1 MTNTA
6 VGVAHVRGPGDPPPQ
21 RPFQVRW
28 RRPIAIGL
36 GLLAL
41 LLVGALVAPWLLPG
55 GEEAPPPVAGTSRAP
70 AASPGAL
77 VEADG
82 EVPTAWPDASNTGVP
97 EGLALTKA
105 ESLDLVT
112 DGEVVTGLDIEGC
125 VDVHAKNVTIRQ
137 SRITCDRK
145 TWAVRTYDT
154 TENLILEDVEIDGS
168 GVNSTAVCCDNYT
181 LRRVDVHNVIDGPRL
196 GNNVTVVESWI
207 HDLART
213 DKSHNDA
220 LQTTGGT
227 AIVVKHNRLD
237 LYDKATK
244 DPFNACLMVG
254 STTVPL
260 VRDLVFEDNYC
271 NGGNYSI
278 GIRDDLK
285 AQSVTFRRNVFG
297 RDFRYGVVAHPD
309 HPGITWADTNLWAD
323 SRKPVLD
330 K

>member
-6 VGVAHVRGPGDPPPQ
+6 VGVANVRGPGDPPPKS
-21 RPFQVRW
+21 PVRW
-28 RRPIAIGL
+28 RRPIGIAL
-36 GLLAL
+36 GVLAVV
-41 LLVGALVAPWLLPG
+41 LVGALVAPWLFPSG
-55 GEEAPPPVAGTSRAP
+55 APTLTPPVAGAP
-70 AASPGAL
+70 TPSASPGVR
-77 VEADG
+77 VEADAP
-82 EVPTAWPDASNTGVP
+82 VPTSWPDASNTGVP

-112 DGEVVTGLDIEGC
+112 DGEVLTGLDIEGC
-125 VDVHAKNVTIRQ
+125 VDVHARNVTIRQ

-145 TWAVRTYDT
+145 TWAVRTFDT
-154 TENLILEDVEIDGS
+154 TANLVLEDVEIDGT

-181 LRRVDVHNVIDGPRL
+181 LRRVDVHDVIDGPRL
-196 GNNVTVVESWI
+196 GDNVTVVDSWV

-213 DKSHNDA
+213 DNSHNDA
-220 LQTTGGT
+220 LQTTGGRG
-227 AIVVKHNRLD
+227 IVVKHNRLD
-237 LYDKATK
+237 LYDKATR

-254 STTVPL
+254 STTAPL
-260 VRDLVFEDNYC
+260 VRDLVVEDNYC
-271 NGGNYSI
+271 NGGNYSV

-285 AQSVTFRRNVFG
+285 AEAVTFRRNVFG
-297 RDFRYGVVAHPD
+297 RDFRYGVVARPD